1 MLSRSPHTQALALE
15 KLRAAGVTFKQWSP
29 SILEAFRKNADIVL
43 KERAEMDAEFAAGW
57 ANQKKFVAQ
66 GMDWRSMSRLP

>member
-1 MLSRSPHTQALALE
+1 M
-15 KLRAAGVTFKQWSP
+15 VIKQWAP
-29 SILEAFRKNADIVL
+29 QILDTFRKNSEIVL